1 MALNDNSFVMSVNNQ
16 NNLIENKG
24 SLPVADSN
32 EINGGRMIVDTT
44 ADRNRIRATKRKA
57 GMEVFVLETQT
68 PYILRTND
76 ISKEV
81 TVDDDWTVLK
91 SSSALSSDKLSTART
106 INGVPFDGTT
116 DIELPAEFYTAR
128 EIVEIFDN
136 GKITL
141 KRAYDLLLPRFATRI
156 SNMISDERSTL
167 GEDNSKN
174 ISANVGDTLRVDTF
188 DLVKSIKTPLYQTS
202 YTTNKIN
209 DHMRDYNLI
218 LTSDQGSDVPLGT
231 EFPAAISSTYTLR
244 DTYTSG
250 ISLSC
255 VFESN
260 RVTYFNILRRRN
272 MSEALQEIRLTPQG
286 TSSFNI
292 TVAFKINS
300 GNLED
305 SIAIFVAIPYKTTDN
320 NVAKFQYKYA
330 KLTKNNPGSLV
341 YEGRMDGITG
351 SYYDFLN
358 NTDGE
363 LDNFAVPITIISK
376 DSEVSA
382 ALKAL

>member
-32 EINGGRMIVDTT
+32 EINGGRMIVATT
-44 ADRNRIRATKRKA
+44 TDRNRIRATKRKA

-91 SSSALSSDKLSTART
+91 SSSALSSDRLSTART

-202 YTTNKIN
+202 YTTTKIN
-209 DHMRDYNLI
+209 DNMRDYNLI

>member
-32 EINGGRMIVDTT
+32 EINGGRMIVATT

-81 TVDDDWTVLK
+81 TVDDDWTILK
-91 SSSALSSDKLSTART
+91 SSSALTSDKLSTART
-106 INGVPFDGTT
+106 INGIPFDGTT

-202 YTTNKIN
+202 YTTTKIN

-255 VFESN
+255 IFESN

>member
-32 EINGGRMIVDTT
+32 EINGGRMIVSTT

-81 TVDDDWTVLK
+81 TVDDDWTILK
-91 SSSALSSDKLSTART
+91 SSSALSSDRLSTART

-156 SNMISDERSTL
+156 SNMISDERSTI

-202 YTTNKIN
+202 YTTTKIN

>member
-81 TVDDDWTVLK
+81 TVDDDWTILK

-128 EIVEIFDN
+128 EIAEIFDN

>member
-32 EINGGRMIVDTT
+32 EINGGRMIVATT

-81 TVDDDWTVLK
+81 TVDDDWTILK
-91 SSSALSSDKLSTART
+91 SSSALSSDRLSTART

-202 YTTNKIN
+202 YTTTKIN

-330 KLTKNNPGSLV
+330 RLTKNNPGSLV

>member
-81 TVDDDWTVLK
+81 TVDDDWTILK
-91 SSSALSSDKLSTART
+91 SSSALSSDRLSTART

-202 YTTNKIN
+202 YTTTKIN

>member
-32 EINGGRMIVDTT
+32 EINGGRMIVATT

-81 TVDDDWTVLK
+81 TVDDDWTILK

-136 GKITL
+136 GKIAL

-202 YTTNKIN
+202 YNTTKIN

-260 RVTYFNILRRRN
+260 RVTYFNIIRRRN

-305 SIAIFVAIPYKTTDN
+305 SIAIFVAIPYKTTDT

-330 KLTKNNPGSLV
+330 RLTKNNPGSLV

>member
-32 EINGGRMIVDTT
+32 EINGGRMIVATT

-81 TVDDDWTVLK
+81 TVDDDWTILK
-91 SSSALSSDKLSTART
+91 SSSALSSDRLSTART

-188 DLVKSIKTPLYQTS
+188 ELLKS
-202 YTTNKIN
+202 
-209 DHMRDYNLI
+209 M
-218 LTSDQGSDVPLGT
+218 
-231 EFPAAISSTYTLR
+231 
-244 DTYTSG
+244 
-250 ISLSC
+250 
-255 VFESN
+255 
-260 RVTYFNILRRRN
+260 
-272 MSEALQEIRLTPQG
+272 
-286 TSSFNI
+286 
-292 TVAFKINS
+292 
-300 GNLED
+300 
-305 SIAIFVAIPYKTTDN
+305 
-320 NVAKFQYKYA
+320 
-330 KLTKNNPGSLV
+330 
-341 YEGRMDGITG
+341 
-351 SYYDFLN
+351 
-358 NTDGE
+358 
-363 LDNFAVPITIISK
+363 II
-376 DSEVSA
+376 
-382 ALKAL
+382 

>member
-81 TVDDDWTVLK
+81 TVDDDWTILK
-91 SSSALSSDKLSTART
+91 SSSALSSDRLSTART

-202 YTTNKIN
+202 YTTTKIN

-218 LTSDQGSDVPLGT
+218 LTSDQSSDVPLGI

>member
-32 EINGGRMIVDTT
+32 EINGGRMIVATT
-44 ADRNRIRATKRKA
+44 TDRNRIRATKRKA

-202 YTTNKIN
+202 YTTTKIN

-286 TSSFNI
+286 ASSFNI

-363 LDNFAVPITIISK
+363 LDNFSVPITIISK

>member
-1 MALNDNSFVMSVNNQ
+1 MALNDNTFVMSVNNQ
-16 NNLIENKG
+16 KNLIENKG

-91 SSSALSSDKLSTART
+91 SSSALSSDRLSTART

-202 YTTNKIN
+202 YTTTKIN

>member
-32 EINGGRMIVDTT
+32 EINGGRMIVATT

-81 TVDDDWTVLK
+81 TIDDDWTILK
-91 SSSALSSDKLSTART
+91 SSSALSSDRLSTART

-202 YTTNKIN
+202 YTTTKIN

>member
-32 EINGGRMIVDTT
+32 EINGGRMIVATT

-76 ISKEV
+76 ISKEA
-81 TVDDDWTVLK
+81 TVDDDWTILK

-202 YTTNKIN
+202 YTTTKIN

-272 MSEALQEIRLTPQG
+272 MSEALQEIRVTPQG

>member
-1 MALNDNSFVMSVNNQ
+1 MALNDNSFVISVNNQ

-32 EINGGRMIVDTT
+32 EINGGRMIVATT

-81 TVDDDWTVLK
+81 TVDDDWTILK
-91 SSSALSSDKLSTART
+91 SSSALSSDRLSTART

-202 YTTNKIN
+202 YTTTKIN

>member
-1 MALNDNSFVMSVNNQ
+1 MTLNDNSFVMSVNNQ

-24 SLPVADSN
+24 SLPVVDSN
-32 EINGGRMIVDTT
+32 EINGGRMIVATIT
-44 ADRNRIRATKRKA
+44 DRNRIRATKRKA

-76 ISKEV
+76 ISKEA
-81 TVDDDWTVLK
+81 TTDDDWIILK
-91 SSSALSSDKLSTART
+91 ASSSSSSDKLSTART

-141 KRAYDLLLPRFATRI
+141 RRAYDLLLPRFATKI

-174 ISANVGDTLRVDTF
+174 ISANVGDILRVDTF

-202 YTTNKIN
+202 YTTTKIN
-209 DHMRDYNLI
+209 DNMRDYNLI

-272 MSEALQEIRLTPQG
+272 MSEALQEIRVTPQG

-305 SIAIFVAIPYKTTDN
+305 SIAIFIAIPYKTADN

-382 ALKAL
+382 AIKAL

>member
-32 EINGGRMIVDTT
+32 EINGGRMIVATT

-81 TVDDDWTVLK
+81 TVDDDWTILK

-202 YTTNKIN
+202 YTTTKIN

-305 SIAIFVAIPYKTTDN
+305 SIAIFVAIPYKTTDT

-358 NTDGE
+358 NIDGE

>member
-81 TVDDDWTVLK
+81 TVDDDWTILK
-91 SSSALSSDKLSTART
+91 SSSALSSDRLSTART

-174 ISANVGDTLRVDTF
+174 ISANVGDILRVDTF

-202 YTTNKIN
+202 YTTTKIN

-363 LDNFAVPITIISK
+363 LDNFTVPITIISK

>member
-32 EINGGRMIVDTT
+32 EINGGRMIVATT
-44 ADRNRIRATKRKA
+44 TDRNRIRATKRKA

-91 SSSALSSDKLSTART
+91 SSSALSSDRLSTART

-202 YTTNKIN
+202 YTTTKIN

-218 LTSDQGSDVPLGT
+218 LTSDQGSDIPLGT

>member
-44 ADRNRIRATKRKA
+44 TDRNRIRATKRKA

-81 TVDDDWTVLK
+81 TVDDDWTILK

-202 YTTNKIN
+202 YTTTKIN

-272 MSEALQEIRLTPQG
+272 MSEALQEIRFTPQG

>member
-81 TVDDDWTVLK
+81 TVDDDWTILK
-91 SSSALSSDKLSTART
+91 SSSALSSDRLSTART

-202 YTTNKIN
+202 YATTKIN

-358 NTDGE
+358 STDGE

>member
-32 EINGGRMIVDTT
+32 EINGGRMIVATT

-81 TVDDDWTVLK
+81 TVDDDWTILK
-91 SSSALSSDKLSTART
+91 SSSALSSDRLSTART

-202 YTTNKIN
+202 YTTTKIN
-209 DHMRDYNLI
+209 DYMRDYNLI

>member
-32 EINGGRMIVDTT
+32 EINGGRMIVATT

-81 TVDDDWTVLK
+81 TVDDDWTILK
-91 SSSALSSDKLSTART
+91 SSSALSSDRLSTART

-202 YTTNKIN
+202 YTTTKIN
-209 DHMRDYNLI
+209 DHIRDYNLI

>member
-32 EINGGRMIVDTT
+32 EINGGRMIVATT

-81 TVDDDWTVLK
+81 TVDDDWTILK
-91 SSSALSSDKLSTART
+91 SSSATTSDRLSTART

-188 DLVKSIKTPLYQTS
+188 DLVKFIKTPLYQTS
-202 YTTNKIN
+202 YTTTKIN

-218 LTSDQGSDVPLGT
+218 LTSDQGSDVPLGA

-320 NVAKFQYKYA
+320 NVARFQYKYA

>member
-32 EINGGRMIVDTT
+32 EINGGRMIVATT

-81 TVDDDWTVLK
+81 TVDDDWTILK
-91 SSSALSSDKLSTART
+91 SSSALSSDRLSTART

-202 YTTNKIN
+202 YTTTKIN

-305 SIAIFVAIPYKTTDN
+305 SIAIFVAIPYKTADN

-382 ALKAL
+382 VLKAL

>member
-32 EINGGRMIVDTT
+32 EINGGRMIATTT

-81 TVDDDWTVLK
+81 TVDDDWTILK
-91 SSSALSSDKLSTART
+91 SSSALSSDRLSTART

-202 YTTNKIN
+202 YTTTKIN

>member
-32 EINGGRMIVDTT
+32 EINGGRMIVATT
-44 ADRNRIRATKRKA
+44 TDRNRIRATKRKA

-81 TVDDDWTVLK
+81 TADDDWTILK

-202 YTTNKIN
+202 YTTTKIN

>member
-32 EINGGRMIVDTT
+32 EINGGRMIVATT

-81 TVDDDWTVLK
+81 TVDDDWTILK
-91 SSSALSSDKLSTART
+91 SSSALSSDRLSTART

-202 YTTNKIN
+202 YTTTKIN

-218 LTSDQGSDVPLGT
+218 LTSDQGSDIPLGT

>member
-81 TVDDDWTVLK
+81 TVDDDWTILK
-91 SSSALSSDKLSTART
+91 SSSALTSDKLSTART

-202 YTTNKIN
+202 YTTTKIN

-341 YEGRMDGITG
+341 YEGRMDGIIG
-351 SYYDFLN
+351 NYYDFLN

>member
-32 EINGGRMIVDTT
+32 EINGGRMIVATT

-81 TVDDDWTVLK
+81 TVDDDWTILK

-202 YTTNKIN
+202 YTTTKIN

-272 MSEALQEIRLTPQG
+272 MSEALQEIRVTPQG

-305 SIAIFVAIPYKTTDN
+305 SIAIFIAIPYKTADN
-320 NVAKFQYKYA
+320 NVAKFQYKYT

>member
-202 YTTNKIN
+202 YTTTKIN
-209 DHMRDYNLI
+209 NHMRDYNLI

>member
-32 EINGGRMIVDTT
+32 EINGGRMIVATT
-44 ADRNRIRATKRKA
+44 TDRNRIRATKRKA

-81 TVDDDWTVLK
+81 TVDNDWTILK
-91 SSSALSSDKLSTART
+91 SSSALSSDRLSTART

-202 YTTNKIN
+202 YTTTKIN

>member
-32 EINGGRMIVDTT
+32 EINGGRMIVATT

-81 TVDDDWTVLK
+81 TVDDDWTILK
-91 SSSALSSDKLSTART
+91 SSSATTSDKLSTART

-202 YTTNKIN
+202 YTTTKIN

-286 TSSFNI
+286 SSSFNI

-305 SIAIFVAIPYKTTDN
+305 SIAIFVAIPYKTADN

>member
-32 EINGGRMIVDTT
+32 EINGGRMIVTTT

-81 TVDDDWTVLK
+81 TTDDDWTILK
-91 SSSALSSDKLSTART
+91 SSSATTSDRLSTART

-188 DLVKSIKTPLYQTS
+188 DIVKSIKTPLYQTS
-202 YTTNKIN
+202 YNTTKIN

>member
-32 EINGGRMIVDTT
+32 EINGGRMIVATT

-81 TVDDDWTVLK
+81 TVDDDWTILK
-91 SSSALSSDKLSTART
+91 SSSALSSDRLSTART

-202 YTTNKIN
+202 YTTTKIN

-330 KLTKNNPGSLV
+330 KLTKNNLGSLV

>member
-32 EINGGRMIVDTT
+32 EINGGRMIVATT

-81 TVDDDWTVLK
+81 TVDDDWTILK

-341 YEGRMDGITG
+341 YEGRMDGIAG

>member
-81 TVDDDWTVLK
+81 TVDDDWTILK
-91 SSSALSSDKLSTART
+91 SSSALSSDRLSTART

-202 YTTNKIN
+202 YTTIKIN

>member
-32 EINGGRMIVDTT
+32 EINGGRMIAATT

-81 TVDDDWTVLK
+81 TVDDDWTILK

-202 YTTNKIN
+202 YTTTKIN

>member
-32 EINGGRMIVDTT
+32 EINGGRMIVATT

-91 SSSALSSDKLSTART
+91 SSSALSSDRLSTART

-202 YTTNKIN
+202 YTTTKIN

-341 YEGRMDGITG
+341 YEGRMDGIIG

>member
-32 EINGGRMIVDTT
+32 EINGGRMIVATT

-81 TVDDDWTVLK
+81 TIDDDWTILK
-91 SSSALSSDKLSTART
+91 SSSALSSDRLSTART

-202 YTTNKIN
+202 YTTTKIN

-292 TVAFKINS
+292 TVVFKINS

-305 SIAIFVAIPYKTTDN
+305 SIAIFVAIPYKTADN